1 MRILD
6 IVTDPSKASNP
17 QLSQRSQC
25 AHCNRSYV
33 FRRGILAKI
42 EHETEEV
49 ERDEDGCRYLKRGVG
64 VYAFHSIECF
74 LAVIEPAG
82 HA

>member
-6 IVTDPSKASNP
+6 IVTDPSKARNP
-17 QLSQRSQC
+17 RLDHGSQC
-25 AHCNRSYV
+25 AHCNRSYT
-33 FRRGILAKI
+33 FRCGILATI

-49 ERDEDGCRYLKRGVG
+49 ERDESGCRYLKRDVG
-64 VYAFHSIECF
+64 IYAYHSIECF
-74 LAVIEPAG
+74 LAIIEPEG